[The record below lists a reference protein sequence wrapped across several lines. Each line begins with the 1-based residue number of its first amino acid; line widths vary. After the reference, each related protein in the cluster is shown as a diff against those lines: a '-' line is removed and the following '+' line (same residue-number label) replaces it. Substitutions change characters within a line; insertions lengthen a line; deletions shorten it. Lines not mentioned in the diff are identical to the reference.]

1 MAPQKLEIENND
13 TLKITWDDNSVDK
26 IKLVD
31 LRKNCPCAICSSQEP
46 GSDEMIVRRYTD
58 SQVQVASI
66 SPVGQYAINIIWK
79 DGHDTG
85 IYEYDYLKELSEKF
99 KVD

>member
-1 MAPQKLEIENND
+1 MSPQKLEIENND
-13 TLKITWDDNSVDK
+13 TLNITWDDNSVDK

-31 LRKNCPCAICSSQEP
+31 LRKNCPCAVCTSQSA
-46 GSDEMIVRRYTD
+46 GSDEMIVRRYID

-79 DGHDTG
+79 DGHNTG
-85 IYEYDYLKELSEKF
+85 IYEYDYLKELAEEF
-99 KVD
+99 KVN